1 MRLNLPGVTRGETM
15 PKLAICAKLISV
27 AIVTMLALNQ
37 TAKAGQALD
46 RIMSEKLI
54 RLGVRTDTPPFA
66 FVNGERPV
74 GFSVDL
80 CGLVAGAILAT
91 SKIDTLDGKFISV
104 QTDERFDALQSGKI
118 DVLCGAT
125 TANLKRREIV
135 SFSIPT
141 FSTGIG
147 AVVSRDAPNLQK
159 EVLVTGG
166 PAALSKAA
174 VSEALGG
181 KTIGVRADTTASE
194 WLANGSLASIE
205 GIKVQEV
212 DDHAQGIDAVAD
224 GSMTAYFADKAILM
238 GLLMNSDKRDNLEV
252 SQVTFTNEPYAL
264 ALPRGDED
272 LRLVIDRALSY
283 LYRKGAIFQ
292 VYARHFG
299 KPNAEAVLFYNLVAL
314 PE

>member
-1 MRLNLPGVTRGETM
+1 M
-15 PKLAICAKLISV
+15 PNLAICAKLISV

-54 RLGVRTDTPPFA
+54 RLGVRTDAPPFA
-66 FVNGERPV
+66 FVNDGRPV

-80 CGLVAGAILAT
+80 CGMIAGAILVT

-147 AVVSRDAPNLQK
+147 AVVSRDASKLLK

-174 VSEALGG
+174 VTEALGG

-194 WLANGSLASIE
+194 WLANGPLAKIE
-205 GIKVQEV
+205 GIKVQGV

-224 GSMTAYFADKAILM
+224 GSMTTYFADKAILR
-238 GLLMNSDKRDNLEV
+238 GLLINSDKRDNLEV

-299 KPNAEAVLFYNLVAL
+299 KPNATAVLFYNLVAL